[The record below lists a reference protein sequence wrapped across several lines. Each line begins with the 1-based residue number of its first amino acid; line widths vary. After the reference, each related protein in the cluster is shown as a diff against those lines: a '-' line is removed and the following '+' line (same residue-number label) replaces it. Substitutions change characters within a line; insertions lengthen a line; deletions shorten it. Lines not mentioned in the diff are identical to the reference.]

1 MFFPAAGLEVA
12 PWVPPLFA
20 FLIAFFTSGAGVS
33 GAFLLLPFQMSVLGF
48 TTPAVTATN
57 HLYNVLSIPSGVYRY
72 VREGRMLW
80 PLACVVIAGTVPG
93 VLVGA
98 IIRVRWLPDPRHF
111 KLFAA
116 AVLSYIGIRMLRALL
131 SGSPTATAQD
141 ASERRFREY
150 AYRHRKRMV
159 AAAAKGAGL
168 LPAVR
173 MVRFTLR
180 SIDYEFHGERFVI
193 PVFGVFLLSLLV
205 GIAGGIYG
213 IGGGSILAPFFVS
226 FLHLPVYTVA
236 GAALMG
242 TCVTSLSAVVFYLA
256 IAPFYPEMSV
266 APAWS
271 LGFLFALGGMAG
283 MYLGARCQ
291 KYIPAK
297 AIKWALSLIVLL
309 TAGKYVASYFGA

>member
-1 MFFPAAGLEVA
+1 MFFPGAGIEVD
-12 PWVPPLFA
+12 PWVPPAFA

-48 TTPAVTATN
+48 TTPAVTSTS

-80 PLACVVIAGTVPG
+80 PLALVVIAGTVPG

-116 AVLSYIGIRMLRALL
+116 VVLSYIGIRMLRGLL
-131 SGSPTATAQD
+131 SGNPTAAAQD
-141 ASERRFREY
+141 ASERRFRKLV
-150 AYRHRKRMV
+150 HRRRKHM
-159 AAAAKGAGL
+159 AAATGIGAAA

-173 MVRFTLR
+173 IVRFTLR
-180 SIDYEFHGERFVI
+180 RIDYDFHGERFVV
-193 PVFGVFLLSLLV
+193 PVVGVFLLGLLV

-213 IGGGSILAPFFVS
+213 IGGGSILVPFFVS

-256 IAPFYPEMSV
+256 IAPFYPEMSIE
-266 APAWS
+266 PAWS
-271 LGFLFALGGMAG
+271 LGLLFALGGMAG
-283 MYLGARCQ
+283 MYLGARSQ

-297 AIKWALSLIVLL
+297 AIKWALSLIVLF